1 MTVENKSRPVI
12 VKLSRYNVRKKAFSN
27 KINLKGFNVSITE
40 SLTPKHMEILKKAR
54 IEQRFTNVWTSDG
67 KICTVRKGV

>member
-1 MTVENKSRPVI
+1 MAVENKSRPVI

-54 IEQRFTNVWTSDG
+54 IEQ
-67 KICTVRKGV
+67 